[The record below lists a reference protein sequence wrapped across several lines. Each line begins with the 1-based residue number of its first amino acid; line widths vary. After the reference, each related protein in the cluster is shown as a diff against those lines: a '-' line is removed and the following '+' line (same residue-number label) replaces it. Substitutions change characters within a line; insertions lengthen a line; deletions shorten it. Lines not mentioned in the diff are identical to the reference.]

1 MFIVHRPYYWT
12 FWPYIDPS
20 RVTLLAPLVL
30 HIYPTDP
37 GMEYG
42 VAEAASG
49 ANNNKTFVEL
59 QELLKNSGNT
69 TELQRMALK
78 GREMW

>member
-1 MFIVHRPYYWT
+1 
-12 FWPYIDPS
+12 
-20 RVTLLAPLVL
+20 
-30 HIYPTDP
+30 
-37 GMEYG
+37 MEYG
-42 VAEAASG
+42 VSETASG

-69 TELQRMALK
+69 AELQRMAVK